1 MININGLRDPAGLI
15 SSASGIKCKKA
26 PPSIA
31 PAESDTR
38 AKRILFRSFSFM
50 ERVNIP
56 SRANALTMNV
66 ARIIWASVPNIK
78 NWKENVLI
86 KFTLKREFFKN

>member
-1 MININGLRDPAGLI
+1 
-15 SSASGIKCKKA
+15 
-26 PPSIA
+26 
-31 PAESDTR
+31 
-38 AKRILFRSFSFM
+38 M